1 METHVE
7 DVFLHAIKIPSASR
21 SRPGIWLWQD
31 IGHAFEHDKTWLQIV
46 GGIGRNPGDR
56 LPAPLPALGEI
67 AAVELRVIV
76 PRECSSIGQS
86 NNYHSNKGPQGV
98 SAKLKRADFGRGG
111 YESKVTIQ

>member
-1 METHVE
+1 MLRTCFASQPV
-7 DVFLHAIKIPSASR
+7 PSASR
-21 SRPGIWLWQD
+21 NGPGVWLWQA
-31 IGHAFEHDKTWLQIV
+31 ISHALEHDKTWLQIV
-46 GGIGRNPGDR
+46 GGIGGNPGDR

-98 SAKLKRADFGRGG
+98 SAK
-111 YESKVTIQ
+111 